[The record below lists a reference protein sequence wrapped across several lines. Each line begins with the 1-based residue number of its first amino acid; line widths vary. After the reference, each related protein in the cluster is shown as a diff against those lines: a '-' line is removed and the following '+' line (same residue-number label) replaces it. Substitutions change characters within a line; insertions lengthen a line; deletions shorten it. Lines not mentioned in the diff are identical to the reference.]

1 MSAIVTTLT
10 PFRELHLLQ
19 EALQSL
25 EVACKIVQNTP
36 LTLQTDRVS
45 ARGFQCF
52 VFENNQF
59 VLRSDSHDDER
70 LTYSKFKDKNH
81 LPIKA
86 FLAQVDTAY
95 QAAYEREQAALAE
108 AERQRKEA
116 ERIAFI
122 EAQKTAIREKAKAL
136 GYSVQE
142 KKIGTKIQL
151 VLIRHS

>member
-25 EVACKIVQNTP
+25 AVACKVVQNTP
-36 LTLQTDRVS
+36 LILQTDRKS
-45 ARGFQCF
+45 YRGFQCF

-59 VLRSDSHDDER
+59 VLRSDSHDDAMIPYR
-70 LTYSKFKDKNH
+70 QLKDKTH
-81 LPIKA
+81 LPIKE

-95 QAAYEREQAALAE
+95 QAAYEREQEALAE
-108 AERQRKEA
+108 AERQRKEV
-116 ERIAFI
+116 ERIVFI

-142 KKIGTKIQL
+142 KKVGTKIQL